1 MKVRQMIGAVCI
13 LALALAAP
21 AAAKFTDSLYI
32 PDIET
37 FLQIGSNGSPQVA
50 QEGAVICFTSPMSGV
65 TQVYRLRDNG
75 WPEQLTFFPD
85 GVDFYTMSQNGQWI
99 IAGAAWGGS
108 EETNL
113 HLVEVATGRTEPLTD
128 VKDVQIADPLWS
140 YDNTKIYYRTNEANG
155 KDFHIYEMDIVTRD
169 KRPILAQEGYHSPQI
184 ISKDG
189 QWLVVGKYPSN
200 VDSDLYLVNLK
211 SGAVDHLTPH
221 EGNALLSSY
230 AFALDNSFIYVVTN
244 LNKEGI
250 GRRARLDLKG
260 KKFSFLDKDTKW
272 EVEGMTF
279 TDDMSRMAWIV
290 NEDGY
295 GRLHIWD
302 MKSNTEL
309 PAPPLDGLVDGGSFA
324 GNDAVVISFN
334 SAANPADCWR
344 WDISTQKLTQLTF
357 AVSAGIDR
365 NIFVKPELVRFPSFD
380 GLEIS
385 GFLYM
390 PPGAKK
396 GDKVPF
402 IVSAHGGPESQFR
415 PVFIRNFQYFALNGF
430 GILALNPRGSS
441 GYGRDFLDM
450 DNYKDRWKS
459 VKDYETATRWLS
471 RQGYADSAKIAITGG
486 SYGGYMTLACITAN
500 PELYAAAC
508 DNVGIAN
515 FVTFLKN
522 TAAYRRHLR
531 ESEYGPLSDSAF
543 LWEISPVAQVDKVKT
558 PLMIVHGENDPRVP
572 VGEARQMAKAISER
586 GGIVDTLIFPDE
598 GHGVAKRPNTMIM
611 YRRIVDFFKKYLL
624 APPPEN

>member
-1 MKVRQMIGAVCI
+1 MKVRQLIGAVCI
-13 LALALAAP
+13 LVIGFSAP

-50 QEGAVICFTSPMSGV
+50 QDGAVICFTSPMSGV

-85 GVDFYTMSQNGQWI
+85 GVDFYTMSQSGQWI

-140 YDNTKIYYRTNEANG
+140 YDNTKVYYRTNEANG

-169 KRPILAQEGYHSPQI
+169 KRPILAQEGYFSPQI

-221 EGNALLSSY
+221 EGNALFSSY

-279 TDDMSRMAWIV
+279 TEDMTRMAWLV

-295 GRLHIWD
+295 GRMHILD
-302 MKSNTEL
+302 MRSNTEL
-309 PAPPLDGLVDGGSFA
+309 PSPPLDGLIDGGSFA

-334 SAANPADCWR
+334 SPNNPADLWR

-357 AVSAGIDR
+357 AVSAGIDTK
-365 NIFVKPELVRFPSFD
+365 IFVKPELVRFPSFD

-624 APPPEN
+624 APPSEN